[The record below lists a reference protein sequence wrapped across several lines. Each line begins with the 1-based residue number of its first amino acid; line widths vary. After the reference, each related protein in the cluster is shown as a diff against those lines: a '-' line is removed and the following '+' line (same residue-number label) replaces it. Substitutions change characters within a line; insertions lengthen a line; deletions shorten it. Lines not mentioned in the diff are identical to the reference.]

1 MNEKKLTISYFE
13 YKSVEELPTDDQQ
26 LLVEAERIAEHS
38 YSPYS
43 EFRVGAALLLE
54 NGEIIAGANQEN
66 AAYPSGLCAE
76 RVALF
81 YANSQY
87 PDVAVKKIAIVA
99 YNKQGLLPDAVPPC
113 GGCRQVM
120 SETEQ
125 RFNKPMEILLK
136 GKSNILRLSSM
147 DSLLPL
153 SFKKEYL

>member
-13 YKSVEELPTDDQQ
+13 YKSADELPEQDQR
-26 LLVEAERIAEHS
+26 LLIEAEHIAEHS

-54 NGEIIAGANQEN
+54 NGEIIAGSNQEN

-87 PDVAVKKIAIVA
+87 PNVAVKKIAIVA
-99 YNKQGLLPDAVPPC
+99 YNKEGLLHEAVPPC

-136 GKSNILRLSSM
+136 GKSNILRLASM
-147 DSLLPL
+147 DSLLPF
-153 SFKKEYL
+153 SFSKEYL